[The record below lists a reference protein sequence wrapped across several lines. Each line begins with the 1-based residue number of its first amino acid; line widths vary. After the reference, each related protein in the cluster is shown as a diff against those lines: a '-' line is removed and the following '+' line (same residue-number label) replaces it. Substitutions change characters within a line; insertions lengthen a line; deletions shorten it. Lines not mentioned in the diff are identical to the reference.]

1 MLPAASV
8 SAGNVVLET
17 PIVTGTAILSIYV
30 FIRLWT
36 DFDSTITPQPRKTRS
51 QHEFKDWR
59 RPRSG
64 TVADTLRPL
73 TNTTPPFFMLSLN
86 FIGV

>member
-36 DFDSTITPQPRKTRS
+36 DFAAQRHNHVR
-51 QHEFKDWR
+51 H
-59 RPRSG
+59 G
-64 TVADTLRPL
+64 H
-73 TNTTPPFFMLSLN
+73 NTSSK
-86 FIGV
+86 IGAVREVGQWPTHYAP